1 MCACLMSEDGS
12 YYYVTLCTLCSS
24 FFENVVE
31 EESSRVSGK
40 IIWRERKGERE
51 RERKRER
58 LLGSRFALLSLYNF
72 NFRLC
77 DFSGNDFA
85 TLY

>member
-1 MCACLMSEDGS
+1 M
-12 YYYVTLCTLCSS
+12 
-24 FFENVVE
+24 E

-40 IIWRERKGERE
+40 IIWRERDGERE
-51 RERKRER
+51 RERER
-58 LLGSRFALLSLYNF
+58 LLGSRFALLSLYNL

>member
-1 MCACLMSEDGS
+1 M
-12 YYYVTLCTLCSS
+12 
-24 FFENVVE
+24 E

-51 RERKRER
+51 RERER
-58 LLGSRFALLSLYNF
+58 LLGSRFALLSLYNL